1 MKKQETK
8 EEMEERDAAGY
19 ARRPSEAGEFDEWE
33 GEQVWPEDEP
43 FEHDGAMQQMATTGG
58 ETNAMEEGLK
68 QAAEI
73 RHKLEGRHHSDSTK
87 LVSEDRGF
95 TDDSSTER
103 DLTLPELLA
112 GVTEENR
119 HAEVDFGRPV
129 GKEKC

>member
-1 MKKQETK
+1 MKSKRADVHQTK
-8 EEMEERDAAGY
+8 DMKESFRTAADI
-19 ARRPSEAGEFDEWE
+19 RR
-33 GEQVWPEDEP
+33 
-43 FEHDGAMQQMATTGG
+43 
-58 ETNAMEEGLK
+58 
-68 QAAEI
+68 
-73 RHKLEGRHHSDSTK
+73 KLEGRHHTDSTK